1 MIKAYLNI
9 GLRYILK
16 LVLMIY
22 HIFPIQKETIM
33 FDSFFGKNY
42 SDNAKYI
49 FEYICSYYPG
59 KYKLVWGFKNPDDYK
74 GIRGLTPVKY
84 RSLKWFYYHAVAK
97 VVIYSHHIYNYLPIR
112 KNQISIM
119 TWHAGGAY
127 KRIGENVVS
136 NNRTNQMLHRFRNS
150 YINKAV
156 DLFVS
161 SSEIFTKYNI
171 DEVYSYT
178 GCVLKAG
185 LPRND
190 LLLNDEKRAEMSAK
204 VREKL
209 NTNEVVILYAPTF
222 RTDMGQIDTIV
233 DCDRVIQTVEKR
245 YGREATL
252 LFRSH
257 YYDRHKYENG
267 SQVIDVSNYSDTQEL
282 LCAADILITDYSSV
296 IWDFALIGKP
306 CFLYVPDLEIYRD
319 KLQGFFTPIETWPG
333 IICSDMNELEK
344 QIEISDETIS
354 KQIANTHLK
363 FANSYEKGNARKQ
376 LVDEILRRM
385 GD

>member
-9 GLRYILK
+9 GLRCILK
-16 LVLMIY
+16 MILKIF

-42 SDNAKYI
+42 ADNAKYI
-49 FEYICSYYPG
+49 FEYICTHYPR
-59 KYKLVWGFKNPDDYK
+59 KYKLVWGFKNPEDYK
-74 GIRGLTPVKY
+74 EIQGLTPVKY
-84 RSLKWFYYHAVAK
+84 WSLKWFYYHAVAK
-97 VVIYSHHIYNYLPIR
+97 TVIYSHHIYNYLPIR

-136 NNRTNQMLHRFRNS
+136 NSRTNQMLHRFRNN

-161 SSEIFTKYNI
+161 SSDIFTKYNI
-171 DEVYSYT
+171 KEVYSYMGT
-178 GCVLKAG
+178 VLNSG

-190 LLLNDEKRAEMSAK
+190 LLLNEEKREQTSER
-204 VREKL
+204 VRKNL
-209 NTNEVVILYAPTF
+209 NMNEIVILYAPTF
-222 RTDMGQIDTIV
+222 RTDMSQIDTII
-233 DCDRVIQTVEKR
+233 DCDRIIQAAEKR
-245 YGREATL
+245 YEKKVTV
-252 LFRSH
+252 LFRNH
-257 YYDRHKYENG
+257 YYDQYRYKKG
-267 SQVIDVSNYSDTQEL
+267 SQVIDVSHYSDTQEL
-282 LCAADILITDYSSV
+282 LCAADILITDYSSI

-306 CFLYVPDLEIYRD
+306 CFLYVPDLELYRD

-333 IICSDMNELEK
+333 IICSDMNELEQ
-344 QIEISDETIS
+344 QIEIVDEAVS
-354 KQIANTHLK
+354 KKIANAHLK
-363 FANSYEKGNARKQ
+363 YANSYEHGNARKQ
-376 LVDEILRRM
+376 LVEEIVSRM